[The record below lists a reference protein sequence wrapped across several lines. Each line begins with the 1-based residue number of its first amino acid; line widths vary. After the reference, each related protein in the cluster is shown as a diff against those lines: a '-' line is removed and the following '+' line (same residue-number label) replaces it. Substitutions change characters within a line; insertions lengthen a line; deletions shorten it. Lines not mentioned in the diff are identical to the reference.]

1 MVIIGFGFIMT
12 YLKRY
17 GYGSIGFNLLI
28 VAFAI
33 QWSLLVH
40 GWINWNEGN
49 GQFSLN
55 LNKLVKMVSFF
66 IVLMFCF
73 RLIVADLTSV
83 AVIISFGVI
92 IGTVTSSQLIVMV
105 LFEVVAQ
112 IANEFICINILKVF

>member
-28 VAFAI
+28 VAFVI

-49 GQFSLN
+49 GQFSIN
-55 LNKLVKMVSFF
+55 LNRFVSF
-66 IVLMFCF
+66 
-73 RLIVADLTSV
+73 
-83 AVIISFGVI
+83 G
-92 IGTVTSSQLIVMV
+92 
-105 LFEVVAQ
+105 
-112 IANEFICINILKVF
+112 NH